1 MNQFENALESYI
13 NGNVSHVQAWL
24 MNAPISLGEFLELYV
39 YTYNP
44 SVEEIV
50 RFVKRMEEG

>member
-1 MNQFENALESYI
+1 MNTEEALESYI
-13 NGNVSHVQAWL
+13 NGNISHVRAWFV
-24 MNAPISLGEFLELYV
+24 NATISLGEFLEIYAN
-39 YTYNP
+39 TYNP